1 MRRNLPNQDPN
12 RYAEEGYCVFYD
24 HLSSDEMQPYQQT
37 LDGMLARMRPGE
49 KPQFMFEPHVG
60 SRHWRTWLGLARN
73 PKILDAVESVLGPN
87 LVLILSHF
95 IIKGTEDNMY
105 VGWHQDQSYWLNGVQ
120 GDHLTTVWMPFNPA
134 TRQNGCMRILP
145 KTNQPVLREVRIK
158 EDDGITITTKEV
170 DVTDET
176 VETAVDIE
184 LKPGSFSLHDAYVVH
199 GSDPNGSDD
208 LRKFY
213 TMRYANADSTKFR
226 PEKWRIPFFLVR
238 GQARNLTS
246 YIDIRPHQS
255 LPNQQAR
262 LPTGTKPKKDNDG
275 KKSPVLT
282 RSTNPQTL
290 L

>member
-12 RYAEEGYCVFYD
+12 RYAEEGYCVFHD

-37 LDGMLARMRPGE
+37 LDGMLARMQPDE

-73 PKILDAVESVLGPN
+73 SKILDAVESVLGPN

-145 KTNQPVLREVRIK
+145 KTNQSVLREVRIK

-199 GSDPNGSDD
+199 GSAPNGSADF
-208 LRKFY
+208 RKTY
-213 TMRYANADSTKFR
+213 TMRYANADTTRFR

-238 GQARNLTS
+238 GQAKKLTS
-246 YIDIRPHQS
+246 YIDIRPPQS
-255 LPNQQAR
+255 LPDQQPNCQLVR
-262 LPTGTKPKKDNDG
+262 NLKSGDDG
-275 KKSPVLT
+275 KIP
-282 RSTNPQTL
+282 RDY
-290 L
+290 

>member
-1 MRRNLPNQDPN
+1 MRQNLPNQDPSK
-12 RYAEEGYCVFYD
+12 YAEEGYCVFYD
-24 HLSSDEMQPYQQT
+24 FLSIDEMKPYQQT
-37 LDGMLARMRPGE
+37 LDGMIARMRPGE

-73 PKILDAVESVLGPN
+73 PKVLDAVESVLGPN

-105 VGWHQDQSYWLNGVQ
+105 VGWHQDQSYWLNGVR

-145 KTNQPVLREVRIK
+145 KTNQPLLREMRIK
-158 EDDGITITTKEV
+158 EDDGVTITTKEV
-170 DVTDET
+170 EVTNEI

-199 GSDPNGSDD
+199 GSDANQSND
-208 LRKFY
+208 LRKIY
-213 TMRYANADSTKFR
+213 TMRYANADTTEFS

-238 GQARNLTS
+238 GQAKKLSS
-246 YIDIRPHQS
+246 YIDIRPDQS
-255 LPNQQAR
+255 LPIQQPDCQLVR
-262 LPTGTKPKKDNDG
+262 NFKNGNDS
-275 KKSPVLT
+275 KIP
-282 RSTNPQTL
+282 RDY
-290 L
+290 

>member
-1 MRRNLPNQDPN
+1 MKQNLPNQDPG

-105 VGWHQDQSYWLNGVQ
+105 VGWHQDQSYWLNGVK

-158 EDDGITITTKEV
+158 EDDGVTITTKEV

-199 GSDPNGSDD
+199 GSAPNGSDD
-208 LRKFY
+208 FRKTY
-213 TMRYANADSTKFR
+213 TMRYANADTTRFR

-238 GQARNLTS
+238 GQAKKLTS
-246 YIDIRPHQS
+246 YIDIRPPQS
-255 LPNQQAR
+255 LPDQQPNCQLVR
-262 LPTGTKPKKDNDG
+262 NLKSGDDG
-275 KKSPVLT
+275 KIP
-282 RSTNPQTL
+282 RDY
-290 L
+290 